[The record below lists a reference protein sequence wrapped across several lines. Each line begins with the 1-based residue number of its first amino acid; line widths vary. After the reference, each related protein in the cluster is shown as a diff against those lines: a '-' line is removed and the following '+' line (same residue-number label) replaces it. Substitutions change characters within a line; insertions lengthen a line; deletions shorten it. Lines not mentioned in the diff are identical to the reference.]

1 MGNLKSFDQNERL
14 KSVCGP
20 RWAIYEGGSGSK
32 FQADACPD
40 DLREKV
46 VGKSDSE
53 RLTNLTV
60 RGCSGTVQK

>member
-32 FQADACPD
+32 FQTDACPD

-46 VGKSDSE
+46 VGKSESE

-60 RGCSGTVQK
+60 PGCGDNVQK